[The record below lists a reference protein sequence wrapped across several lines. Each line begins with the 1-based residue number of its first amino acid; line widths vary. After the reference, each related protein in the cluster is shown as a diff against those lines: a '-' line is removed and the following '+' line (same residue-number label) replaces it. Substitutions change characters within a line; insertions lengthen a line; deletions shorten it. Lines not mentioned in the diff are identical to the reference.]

1 MHLSSRLGF
10 PKIEA
15 DRVNTL
21 SDESIWFP
29 GISSSTGRDVVDP
42 WKPIPFWPDTERP
55 RSFFHGVGEQ
65 GRNRKDQAR
74 GRNSVELWRRTG
86 GEGKGK
92 KGQPPCPRARRMLI
106 TLMVVPLEVSCALS
120 RPFVKQRRR
129 SAEFRIL
136 RVDISDSFT
145 VSVKRTLNDKT
156 EAN

>member
-1 MHLSSRLGF
+1 MSIRFLTNRSDFQEFPPPLVEMSSTLG
-10 PKIEA
+10 
-15 DRVNTL
+15 NQSL
-21 SDESIWFP
+21 SDM
-29 GISSSTGRDVVDP
+29 
-42 WKPIPFWPDTERP
+42 ERP